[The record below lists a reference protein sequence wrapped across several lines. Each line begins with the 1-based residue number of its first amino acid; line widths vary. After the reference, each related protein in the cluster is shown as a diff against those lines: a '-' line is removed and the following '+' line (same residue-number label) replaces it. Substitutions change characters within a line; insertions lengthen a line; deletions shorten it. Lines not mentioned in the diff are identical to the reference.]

1 MSFSNSSSKERSI
14 SDVTN
19 YSPNKSATFKIE
31 PPDAVENNDVFM
43 ESAVKVL
50 TQERLANGSSECLK
64 MAFIQKEHPLTTQ
77 CIGSEQTTIKE
88 QVHHFPCLQL
98 QTEEQ
103 ERHGFQNAKPQ
114 FPILH
119 QHFPVISRSLLGKH
133 FDQHVSKD
141 DMANEEHAKVLL
153 PYKRALFP
161 GNIKKN
167 FQHRYFI
174 QSRSDSTSSDDS
186 TFDLEDTAMSVPN
199 SPTKE
204 RSIVNLPSHSPCR
217 SSSCHI
223 ESSNAMEDNDVFME
237 SAVKVLTQKRSAND
251 FPVFSKMSFTHQEH
265 ELTVGSEHTTTKEQV
280 NQFACLPT
288 QKYSRSAIAIS
299 TEAEE
304 RYGFQNAKPPFPILH
319 HHFPGF
325 LSPQFLSSANL
336 TPFHSIHEGCH
347 MFFDF
352 DKSTLLTGF
361 IPDQDMSTPS
371 PVMPPAIHFEFTP
384 RERMFKS
391 MSELNGITMP
401 PIGCFPNQK
410 INISTISSELSTLK
424 QHCDQRRALSD
435 SDAYKCPVCNQMF
448 LSFDNLAKHI
458 AKHLPTETIVQDKL
472 VDAEILG
479 EEALELKVENIDAF
493 KLKQLELE
501 HELKL
506 KEHEFKL
513 KQAELEMKERLEIE
527 KEKEDEFK
535 LKELEMRERLEMEKL
550 KIEMVKEE
558 SNTKVQSKSEY
569 FDAAKKYTF
578 GSQIL

>member
-1 MSFSNSSSKERSI
+1 
-14 SDVTN
+14 
-19 YSPNKSATFKIE
+19 
-31 PPDAVENNDVFM
+31 
-43 ESAVKVL
+43 
-50 TQERLANGSSECLK
+50 
-64 MAFIQKEHPLTTQ
+64 
-77 CIGSEQTTIKE
+77 
-88 QVHHFPCLQL
+88 
-98 QTEEQ
+98 
-103 ERHGFQNAKPQ
+103 
-114 FPILH
+114 
-119 QHFPVISRSLLGKH
+119 
-133 FDQHVSKD
+133 
-141 DMANEEHAKVLL
+141 MANEEHAKVLL

-186 TFDLEDTAMSVPN
+186 TFDLEDTAMSVSN

-237 SAVKVLTQKRSAND
+237 SAVKVLTQERSAND
-251 FPVFSKMSFTHQEH
+251 FPEFSKMSFTHQEH
-265 ELTVGSEHTTTKEQV
+265 VLTVGSEHTTTKEQV
-280 NQFACLPT
+280 NQFAFLPT
-288 QKYSRSAIAIS
+288 QKYSRSTIAIS
-299 TEAEE
+299 TKAEE
-304 RYGFQNAKPPFPILH
+304 RYGFQNAKPPFSILH

-371 PVMPPAIHFEFTP
+371 PVMPPGIHFEFTP

-410 INISTISSELSTLK
+410 INISKISSELSTLK
-424 QHCDQRRALSD
+424 QHCNQRGALSD

-458 AKHLPTETIVQDKL
+458 AKHLPTETIVQGENTKIHLCKVCNRSFSRSDMLTRHMRLHTGIKPYECSDCGQVFSRSDHL
-472 VDAEILG
+472 NTHKRTHTGEKPYRCPQCPYAACRRDMVTRHMKTHITKQKVD
-479 EEALELKVENIDAF
+479 
-493 KLKQLELE
+493 
-501 HELKL
+501 
-506 KEHEFKL
+506 
-513 KQAELEMKERLEIE
+513 KER
-527 KEKEDEFK
+527 
-535 LKELEMRERLEMEKL
+535 
-550 KIEMVKEE
+550 
-558 SNTKVQSKSEY
+558 
-569 FDAAKKYTF
+569 
-578 GSQIL
+578 